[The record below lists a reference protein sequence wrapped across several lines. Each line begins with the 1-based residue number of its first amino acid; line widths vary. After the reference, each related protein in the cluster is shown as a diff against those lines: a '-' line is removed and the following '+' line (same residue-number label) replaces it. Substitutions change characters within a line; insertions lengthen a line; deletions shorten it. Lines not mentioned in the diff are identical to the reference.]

1 MIEIGGNQRAR
12 GLVNMMDGIEHPNR
26 ALTKTTF
33 VELSKITHEA
43 AHS

>member
-26 ALTKTTF
+26 GWVFSDKNNFCRVIKDNT
-33 VELSKITHEA
+33 
-43 AHS
+43 